1 MKSTDE
7 NQTLRNSRTYD
18 SDPLDYHTK
27 KCTVILLPAQTH
39 IPHIRSRIQ
48 LSAVPSYRRCD
59 PFKGRPRHPR
69 VLDIS
74 SGVFTHLAGH
84 KPDF

>member
-27 KCTVILLPAQTH
+27 KWV
-39 IPHIRSRIQ
+39 
-48 LSAVPSYRRCD
+48 V
-59 PFKGRPRHPR
+59 
-69 VLDIS
+69 
-74 SGVFTHLAGH
+74 
-84 KPDF
+84 